1 MCFKK
6 KKRGV
11 KMEILR
17 NLVFIFA
24 GIILTYGIYLLCRSS
39 LKIKRIYFEIT
50 GENQIGYYY
59 SSINSYSSVYLISNI
74 KELLKCFSNFTKE
87 ELEEMGV
94 NLENV
99 LQNNTV
105 LIEKISVENDFINFI
120 KSKQFKQ
127 ILKNNEISD
136 DEFKNFVET
145 NLKDFGYMKEKVEKL
160 NTFIQEKQKIK
171 FKKIN
176 NLSNEKI

>member
-1 MCFKK
+1 
-6 KKRGV
+6 
-11 KMEILR
+11 MEILR

-24 GIILTYGIYLLCRSS
+24 GIILIYRIYLLCRSS

-59 SSINSYSSVYLISNI
+59 SSINSYSSVYLISNTE
-74 KELLKCFSNFTKE
+74 ELLKCFSNFTKE
-87 ELEEMGV
+87 ELEKIGV

-105 LIEKISVENDFINFI
+105 LIEKISAENDFINFI

>member
-1 MCFKK
+1 
-6 KKRGV
+6 
-11 KMEILR
+11 MEILQ
-17 NLVFIFA
+17 NMVFVFA
-24 GIILTYGIYLLCRSS
+24 GIILIYGIYLSCRSS

-50 GENQIGYYY
+50 SENQIGYY
-59 SSINSYSSVYLISNI
+59 SSINSHSSVYLISNTE
-74 KELLKCFSNFTKE
+74 ELLKYFSNFTKE

-94 NLENV
+94 DLEN
-99 LQNNTV
+99 LLGNNPI
-105 LIEKISVENDFINFI
+105 LIEKISAENDFINFI
-120 KSKQFKQ
+120 KSKKFKQ
-127 ILKNNEISD
+127 LLQSNEISD

>member
-1 MCFKK
+1 
-6 KKRGV
+6 
-11 KMEILR
+11 MEILQKI
-17 NLVFIFA
+17 VFVFV
-24 GIILTYGIYLLCRSS
+24 GIIFIYGIYLSCKSS

-50 GENQIGYYY
+50 SENQIGYY
-59 SSINSYSSVYLISNI
+59 SSINSHSSVYLISNTE
-74 KELLKCFSNFTKE
+74 ELLKYFSNFTKE

-94 NLENV
+94 DLENV
-99 LQNNTV
+99 LQNNLV
-105 LIEKISVENDFINFI
+105 LVEKISAENEFINFI

-127 ILKNNEISD
+127 ILKSNEISD

-145 NLKDFGYMKEKVEKL
+145 NLKDFGDMKEKIEKL
-160 NTFIQEKQKIK
+160 NTFIQEKKEIK

>member
-1 MCFKK
+1 MP
-6 KKRGV
+6 V
-11 KMEILR
+11 
-17 NLVFIFA
+17 
-24 GIILTYGIYLLCRSS
+24 S
-39 LKIKRIYFEIT
+39 
-50 GENQIGYYY
+50 YY
-59 SSINSYSSVYLISNI
+59 SKEFVSQENMKNLQKNYIEKAKEIGKTLPLVKNKSKEKSKEI
-74 KELLKCFSNFTKE
+74 KS
-87 ELEEMGV
+87 GDD
-94 NLENV
+94 LENV

-105 LIEKISVENDFINFI
+105 LIEKISAENDFINFI

>member
-1 MCFKK
+1 MFKK
-6 KKRGV
+6 KERGI

-24 GIILTYGIYLLCRSS
+24 GIILIYGIYLLCRSS

-94 NLENV
+94 NLENI

-105 LIEKISVENDFINFI
+105 LIEKISAENDFINFI

>member
-1 MCFKK
+1 
-6 KKRGV
+6 
-11 KMEILR
+11 ME
-17 NLVFIFA
+17 
-24 GIILTYGIYLLCRSS
+24 
-39 LKIKRIYFEIT
+39 
-50 GENQIGYYY
+50 
-59 SSINSYSSVYLISNI
+59 
-74 KELLKCFSNFTKE
+74 KE

-105 LIEKISVENDFINFI
+105 LIEKISAENDFINFI

-160 NTFIQEKQKIK
+160 KRE
-171 FKKIN
+171 
-176 NLSNEKI
+176 

>member
-1 MCFKK
+1 
-6 KKRGV
+6 
-11 KMEILR
+11 
-17 NLVFIFA
+17 
-24 GIILTYGIYLLCRSS
+24 
-39 LKIKRIYFEIT
+39 
-50 GENQIGYYY
+50 
-59 SSINSYSSVYLISNI
+59 
-74 KELLKCFSNFTKE
+74 
-87 ELEEMGV
+87 MGV

-105 LIEKISVENDFINFI
+105 LIEKISAENDFINFI

-160 NTFIQEKQKIK
+160 NIFIQEKQKIK

>member
-1 MCFKK
+1 
-6 KKRGV
+6 
-11 KMEILR
+11 MEILR
-17 NLVFIFA
+17 NLIFIFA
-24 GIILTYGIYLLCRSS
+24 GIILIYGIYLLCRSS

-50 GENQIGYYY
+50 SENQIGYYF
-59 SSINSYSSVYLISNI
+59 SINSHSSFYLISNTE
-74 KELLKCFSNFTKE
+74 ELLKCFSNFTKE
-87 ELEEMGV
+87 ELEKIGV

-99 LQNNTV
+99 SQNNPV
-105 LIEKISVENDFINFI
+105 LVEKISAENEFINFT
-120 KSKQFKQ
+120 KSKKFKELLQ
-127 ILKNNEISD
+127 SNEISD

-145 NLKDFGYMKEKVEKL
+145 NLKDFGDMKEKIEKL

>member
-1 MCFKK
+1 MFQKK
-6 KKRGV
+6 ERGV

-24 GIILTYGIYLLCRSS
+24 GIILIYGIYLSCRSS

>member
-1 MCFKK
+1 
-6 KKRGV
+6 
-11 KMEILR
+11 MEILR

-24 GIILTYGIYLLCRSS
+24 GIILIYGIYLSCRSS

>member
-1 MCFKK
+1 
-6 KKRGV
+6 
-11 KMEILR
+11 MEILR

-24 GIILTYGIYLLCRSS
+24 GIILVYGIYLSCSSS

-50 GENQIGYYY
+50 SENQIGYYF
-59 SSINSYSSVYLISNI
+59 SINSHSSVYLISNTE
-74 KELLKCFSNFTKE
+74 ELLKCFSNFTKE
-87 ELEEMGV
+87 ELEKIGV
-94 NLENV
+94 NLENIS
-99 LQNNTV
+99 QNNPV
-105 LIEKISVENDFINFI
+105 LIEKISAENEFINFT
-120 KSKQFKQ
+120 KSKKFKELLQ
-127 ILKNNEISD
+127 SNEISD

-145 NLKDFGYMKEKVEKL
+145 NLKDFGDMKEKIEKL

>member
-1 MCFKK
+1 
-6 KKRGV
+6 
-11 KMEILR
+11 MEILR
-17 NLVFIFA
+17 NLVFIFV
-24 GIILTYGIYLLCRSS
+24 GIILIYGIYLSFFKSS

-50 GENQIGYYY
+50 SENQIGYYY
-59 SSINSYSSVYLISNI
+59 SSIDNSHSSVYLISNTE
-74 KELLKCFSNFTKE
+74 ELLKYFSNFTKE
-87 ELEEMGV
+87 ELYKIGV

-105 LIEKISVENDFINFI
+105 LIEKIGAENEFINFI
-120 KSKQFKQ
+120 KSKKFKQ
-127 ILKNNEISD
+127 LLQSSEISD

-160 NTFIQEKQKIK
+160 NRFIQEKQKIK

>member
-1 MCFKK
+1 
-6 KKRGV
+6 
-11 KMEILR
+11 MEILQ
-17 NLVFIFA
+17 NMVFVFA
-24 GIILTYGIYLLCRSS
+24 GIILIYGIYLSCRSS

-50 GENQIGYYY
+50 SKNQIGYY
-59 SSINSYSSVYLISNI
+59 SSINSHSSVYLISNTE
-74 KELLKCFSNFTKE
+74 ELLKYFSNFTKE

-94 NLENV
+94 DLEN
-99 LQNNTV
+99 LLGNNPI
-105 LIEKISVENDFINFI
+105 LIEKISAENDFINFI
-120 KSKQFKQ
+120 KSKKFKQ
-127 ILKNNEISD
+127 LLQSNEISD

>member
-1 MCFKK
+1 M
-6 KKRGV
+6 GV
-11 KMEILR
+11 LRILAF
-17 NLVFIFA
+17 VFV
-24 GIILTYGIYLLCRSS
+24 GIISIYGIYLSCKSS

-59 SSINSYSSVYLISNI
+59 SSIKSYSSVYLISNTE
-74 KELLKCFSNFTKE
+74 ELLKCFSNFTKE
-87 ELEEMGV
+87 ELEKMGV

-99 LQNNTV
+99 FQNNIV
-105 LIEKISVENDFINFI
+105 LIEKIGAENDFINFI
-120 KSKQFKQ
+120 KSKEFKQ
-127 ILKNNEISD
+127 LLQSSEISD

-145 NLKDFGYMKEKVEKL
+145 NLKDFGYLKEKVEKL
-160 NTFIQEKQKIK
+160 NTFIQEKKEIK

>member
-1 MCFKK
+1 
-6 KKRGV
+6 
-11 KMEILR
+11 MEILR

-94 NLENV
+94 DLENV
-99 LQNNTV
+99 LQNNLV
-105 LIEKISVENDFINFI
+105 LVEKISAENDFINFI

-127 ILKNNEISD
+127 ILKSNEISD

-145 NLKDFGYMKEKVEKL
+145 NLKNYGYMKEKVEKL

-171 FKKIN
+171 FEKIN

>member
-1 MCFKK
+1 
-6 KKRGV
+6 
-11 KMEILR
+11 MEILR
-17 NLVFIFA
+17 NLAFIFVV
-24 GIILTYGIYLLCRSS
+24 IVLIYGIYLSCRSS
-39 LKIKRIYFEIT
+39 LEIKRIFFEIT

-59 SSINSYSSVYLISNI
+59 SSIKSYSSVYLISNT
-74 KELLKCFSNFTKE
+74 KELLKIFSNFTKE

-99 LQNNTV
+99 LQNNIV
-105 LIEKISVENDFINFI
+105 LIEKIGAENDFINFI
-120 KSKQFKQ
+120 KSKEFKQ
-127 ILKNNEISD
+127 LLQNNEISD

-145 NLKDFGYMKEKVEKL
+145 NLKNYGYMKEKVERL

>member
-1 MCFKK
+1 
-6 KKRGV
+6 
-11 KMEILR
+11 MEILR

>member
-1 MCFKK
+1 
-6 KKRGV
+6 
-11 KMEILR
+11 MEILQ
-17 NLVFIFA
+17 NMVFVFA
-24 GIILTYGIYLLCRSS
+24 GIILIYGIYLSCRSS

-50 GENQIGYYY
+50 SENQIGYY
-59 SSINSYSSVYLISNI
+59 SSINSHSSVYLISNTE
-74 KELLKCFSNFTKE
+74 ELLKYFSNFTKE

-94 NLENV
+94 DLENV
-99 LQNNTV
+99 LQNNLV
-105 LIEKISVENDFINFI
+105 LVEKISAENDFINFI

-127 ILKNNEISD
+127 ILKSNEISD

-160 NTFIQEKQKIK
+160 NTFIQEKKEIK